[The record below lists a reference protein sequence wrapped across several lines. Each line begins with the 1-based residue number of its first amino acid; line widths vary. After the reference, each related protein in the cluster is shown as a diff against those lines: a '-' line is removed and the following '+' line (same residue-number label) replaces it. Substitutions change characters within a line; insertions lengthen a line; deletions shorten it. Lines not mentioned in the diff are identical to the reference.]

1 MAVQKRGDPIKKLTP
16 SPSSGEHHR
25 RKNVRCKREH
35 HRLSICCS
43 DRPQARSSGR
53 RILRAE
59 HARAVLWMSSR
70 RTQSRKLASA
80 ETRQAKRLRDRQMTT
95 NTVPCP
101 RSRNLSWVVLE
112 TLGPGYLYR
121 SPARRVWRMRRHLRA
136 RRGGSAGRGSIP
148 ALAST
153 LRIKLGKASPA
164 TSLSGRKRVPSGAA
178 VAGGTSAL

>member
-121 SPARRVWRMRRHLRA
+121 SPALVRDESGECGVTFARVAADQRDAGQSRRSPAPCASSWGRPRLRPRSAAESASLRA
-136 RRGGSAGRGSIP
+136 RP
-148 ALAST
+148 
-153 LRIKLGKASPA
+153 
-164 TSLSGRKRVPSGAA
+164 
-178 VAGGTSAL
+178 